1 MTQYELFLRLT
12 VALAIGLL
20 TGLERGQYER
30 EQKEGSG
37 ARRITGMRT
46 FGLIGLLGALCGLLA
61 MQTSP
66 VVLGFSFLGLAAL
79 MTASHIIAAS
89 EDHDYGITTV
99 VASLL
104 TFILGAVIMYGY
116 ISVAA
121 AVAVIM
127 TTLLG
132 MKTLLHRFETNIQRF
147 ELFAVLKLLLISVVI
162 LPVLPNRGYG
172 PWDALNPYVIW
183 WMVVLIAGISFV
195 GYFGVKV
202 IGARRG
208 LMLTGL
214 LGGLASST
222 ALTLHFSRICRRNP
236 DLANLIATGILVSAG
251 TMYPRMLLLAGIL
264 YPPVAQQML
273 LPLGL
278 MGVVCFVSAGWLST
292 RPGKTSTDTSQTFKN
307 PFELKTALQLGL
319 LLALVTFFAHGL
331 KTWFGDAG
339 VMILAGISGISDV
352 DAINLA
358 LARMAEEGKLVL
370 DTAVRAIILAAI
382 VNTLV
387 KGLMA
392 VIIGGKRLIL
402 PVGSVL
408 LAAIITGFLTAP

>member
-132 MKTLLHRFETNIQRF
+132 MKTLLHRFEANIQRY
-147 ELFAVLKLLLISVVI
+147 ELLAVLKLLLISVVI

-172 PWDALNPYVIW
+172 PWEALNPYVIW

-222 ALTLHFSRICRRNP
+222 ALTLHFSRICRKNP

-292 RPGKTSTDTSQTFKN
+292 RPGKTSTDTSQTFRN
-307 PFELKTALQLGL
+307 PFELKTALQL
-319 LLALVTFFAHGL
+319 VTFFAHGL
-331 KTWFGDAG
+331 KNWFGDAG

-392 VIIGGKRLIL
+392 VIIGGKRLLL

-408 LAAIITGFLTAP
+408 LVAIITGFLTAP